1 LSTNDDSGTNT
12 HSIIDTIIKLE
23 ESHREDLG
31 LVKIVYPA
39 YFKSK
44 TATLGNY
51 YGIYKDNQLVAVTG
65 ERMQMNDF
73 IEVSAVIHIS
83 TLERICKTVGSAY
96 TNTILIKTK
105 PLSCM

>member
-1 LSTNDDSGTNT
+1 LSTNDDSGTNR
-12 HSIIDTIIKLE
+12 HSIIDTIINWKNVTE
-23 ESHREDLG
+23 KRSS

-51 YGIYKDNQLVAVTG
+51 YGIYKDNQLVAVG

-73 IEVSAVIHIS
+73 IEVS
-83 TLERICKTVGSAY
+83 
-96 TNTILIKTK
+96 
-105 PLSCM
+105 

>member
-1 LSTNDDSGTNT
+1 MNWFVYKWWFRNQYIP
-12 HSIIDTIIKLE
+12 IIDTIIKLE
-23 ESHREDLG
+23 ERHREDLLR
-31 LVKIVYPA
+31 LVKIVYPE

-73 IEVSAVIHIS
+73 IKSVQ
-83 TLERICKTVGSAY
+83 
-96 TNTILIKTK
+96 
-105 PLSCM
+105 